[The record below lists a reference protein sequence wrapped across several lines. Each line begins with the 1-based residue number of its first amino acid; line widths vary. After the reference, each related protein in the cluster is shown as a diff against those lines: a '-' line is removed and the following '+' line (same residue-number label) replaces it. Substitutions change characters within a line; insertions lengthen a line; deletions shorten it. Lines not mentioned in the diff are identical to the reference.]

1 LKKSEIVAAVE
12 KAIPRISRI
21 LKKQR
26 PPALRRVS
34 PSGELARF
42 EGVP

>member
-1 LKKSEIVAAVE
+1 MRKAEIVAAVE
-12 KAIPRISRI
+12 KAIPRIARL
-21 LKKQR
+21 LKRQR